1 MSWQGDWCYFKS
13 YLNKED
19 CEEIIAQ
26 AKLLPTQDAV
36 VGLGEDAHVA
46 EYRKSKISFIQAN
59 DWRFSKLF
67 DALWKTQMEANKD
80 FFNIHV
86 NRLDFVQF
94 AEYDSAYEGEY
105 VDHTDT
111 FWMNDDP
118 THHRKISCV
127 LQLSDPND
135 YEGGDLEITGA
146 AQPPDPKEYRD
157 QGSFVYF
164 PSPLM
169 HRANK
174 VTAGKRYSIAAW
186 FEGPKWT

>member
-135 YEGGDLEITGA
+135 YEGGDLTFFQCNEY
-146 AQPPDPKEYRD
+146 PDKEDIRQ
-157 QGSFVYF
+157 QGTVIFF
-164 PSPLM
+164 PAFID
-169 HRANK
+169 HQANP
-174 VTAGKRYSIAAW
+174 VLNGTRYSLSLIHI
-186 FEGPKWT
+186 